1 MSARQP
7 AELDP
12 SPLVVEPAAQRSG
25 PKYVYLVSF
34 GCQMNVLDSEL
45 VLGDFERSGYARTDE
60 MRHADVMLI
69 NTCSIREHAEDKVWS
84 LLGRARQVKEHRPDM
99 KIGVMGCMAQRVKDA
114 IIRRAPHVDLVLGT
128 SNFRSAVQDLEDLF
142 EGGGRIVRT
151 KKRPDPEFLPDAA
164 RNVTARPDSFR
175 AFITV
180 MRGCNHACT
189 YCIVPH
195 TRGPEVSR
203 PMEEILDEA
212 RALVAD
218 GVREITFLGQNINTY
233 GQDLH
238 PRREHTGEICTL
250 LERAAGIEGLDR
262 IRFLTSNPFDMTED
276 MMRRFGRLP
285 KVMPWL
291 HIPAQSGADP
301 VLERMQRVYTVD
313 QYREIVGW
321 ARRHIPGVEITCDFI
336 VGFSGET
343 EEQFEASKQ
352 LVREIGFM
360 QTYVFKYSVR
370 PRTLAARHFPDDVPE
385 DVKKR
390 RNVELLAA
398 QDEVAV
404 ERNRRLIGRRVEI
417 LIEGI
422 SKSDETRVTGRDHS
436 NRLVHCEGDA
446 SMAGKMAIVEV
457 REVGA
462 HSCIGRMVAIEDDG
476 ERWTYRP

>member
-1 MSARQP
+1 M
-7 AELDP
+7 
-12 SPLVVEPAAQRSG
+12 
-25 PKYVYLVSF
+25 KHVYFVSF

-45 VLGDFERSGYARTDE
+45 VLGDFQRSGYKETDE
-60 MRHADVMLI
+60 MKRADVVLI

-84 LLGRARQVKEHRPDM
+84 LLGRARQVKEAKPHL
-99 KIGVMGCMAQRVKDA
+99 KIGVMGCMAQRVKDE

-128 SNFRSAVQDLEDLF
+128 SNFRSAVQDLADIDA
-142 EGGGRIVRT
+142 GGRVMRVA
-151 KKRPDPEFLPDAA
+151 KRPDPEFLPDAD
-164 RNVTARPDSFR
+164 RNVQVRPDRFR
-175 AFITV
+175 AYVTV
-180 MRGCNHACT
+180 MRGCNHSCT

-195 TRGPEVSR
+195 TRGKEVSR
-203 PMEEILDEA
+203 PLEELLDEC

-238 PRREHTGEICTL
+238 PQRKHTGEICTL

-276 MMRRFGRLP
+276 MMRRFGQIP

-291 HIPAQSGADP
+291 HIPAQSGSNE
-301 VLERMQRVYTVD
+301 VLARMQRTYTVE
-313 QYREIVGW
+313 QYREVVGW
-321 ARRHIPGVEITCDFI
+321 ARKHIPGVEITSDFI

-343 EEQFEASKQ
+343 EEDFEQTRQ

-360 QTYVFKYSVR
+360 QSYVFKYSLR
-370 PRTLAARHFPDDVPE
+370 PMTISARRMPDDVPE

-398 QDEVAV
+398 QDETAAA
-404 ERNRRLIGRRVEI
+404 RNADLIGKRVEI

-422 SKSDETRVTGRDHS
+422 SKSDPTRVTGRDMS
-436 NRLVHCEGDA
+436 NRLVHCEGTAD
-446 SMAGKMAIVEV
+446 MAGRMAVVEIK
-457 REVGA
+457 EVGA
-462 HSCIGRMVAIEDDG
+462 HSLIGRRVALEAADLG
-476 ERWTYRP
+476 EAAARWTYRAYGPRVPSTTALA